1 MLCQLCA
8 LMNKSNVATHV
19 FDIWAG
25 MNSDNITVLHAEV
38 VADNSVD
45 TRRSVVKIVVSED
58 NENSVLALLSL
69 YQDGVAT
76 EELECLH
83 GVV

>member
-1 MLCQLCA
+1 
-8 LMNKSNVATHV
+8 MNKSNVATHV